1 MCVYGRKMV
10 YKAMVGGDGDMQGD
24 MPGRAAERDQGGG
37 R

>member
-1 MCVYGRKMV
+1 MV

-24 MPGRAAERDQGGG
+24 KPGRAAERDQGGG